1 MLCMNQI
8 CCGRARNIGRY
19 LQSIHFTVDS
29 WNYFIFPIDDDN
41 NNVKLLLMILPIVLY
56 PFPGSHSQVTCN
68 SLGEA
73 ATRGWDLGWTTCLAW
88 RAESGTGLSRLF
100 ATLSRR

>member
-41 NNVKLLLMILPIVLY
+41 NNVKLLLVILAIVPQ
-56 PFPGSHSQVTCN
+56 PFPGSYSQVTCN
-68 SLGEA
+68 SFRGGSHTRLGSWLDHLFSVEG
-73 ATRGWDLGWTTCLAW
+73 RIC
-88 RAESGTGLSRLF
+88 TGLSRLF
-100 ATLSRR
+100 ALSQR